1 MTLQSA
7 YKIDILQGGVPLK
20 FIYIYFFNIFAQINN
35 FARLG
40 RKKTNLTKENQAV
53 NSYVKLDIEWNI
65 SDFICKEK

>member
-1 MTLQSA
+1 MW
-7 YKIDILQGGVPLK
+7 KDIVRVCIVLK
-20 FIYIYFFNIFAQINN
+20 TRI
-35 FARLG
+35 ARDTAG